1 MKHTRSFAVCLA
13 SLAGLAVLAALGFGL
28 LATPRPLPLPDA
40 PRALLLSAEAA
51 QAPEDAAASANAQ
64 GFNTLALHGEA
75 AETLG
80 RDGVKTLQAAAARQ
94 GLALCLLDDT
104 GTDKAAAQLARQRGV
119 PLLTAKTRGEQT
131 AWCDRAGLP
140 VLFSGGGAAQLAA
153 AVQVE
158 QAGLL
163 LADPDSAE
171 AALVLAFLS
180 GGAAPALPGL
190 ETENQLTLAY
200 PQEGGVLYEST
211 VTLCGTARA
220 GAEPVTVN
228 GRAALQVGRVWA
240 IAMELAEGEN
250 AFTVR
255 QGDEVLT
262 LHCTQ
267 RTPQF
272 TPVEPEPDGSAP
284 AERGQWLRTTTA
296 LTSLLEDP
304 ADPSS
309 IAAGLPAGVCAPV
322 GESRRL
328 TKNGKYTWA
337 YRVDGAGWVLSADCE
352 LLGWRAEP
360 SISVAQ
366 EESAANGDDFWRL
379 SSSDPDTTPLF
390 LARRTDEN
398 SLEIVLIGTSAEPT
412 ADNTTEPSKTVAEG
426 TQKPSKNVADGAA
439 VTVSDGFVSVT
450 LPAPAAGLW
459 GWDIQPDGSGG
470 LTVHLKAAPQPEAG
484 GPLAGLHILLD
495 PGHGGTDEGATGCAG
510 QSGPQEKDLNLALA
524 LAART
529 RLTQLGAQ
537 VTLTRDGDTA
547 LTLNQRREVLAAQAP
562 DLFLSLHHNS
572 AGFDRDSTNVGG
584 VECYYFTAR
593 SAPLARALTERLGG
607 GTGRTLRGARQDY
620 YYVTRTDLCPAVLLE
635 TGFLTSAAEYAA
647 CTDPETI
654 WAEAGLI
661 AQAVAQVYGGAA

>member
-1 MKHTRSFAVCLA
+1 M
-13 SLAGLAVLAALGFGL
+13 
-28 LATPRPLPLPDA
+28 
-40 PRALLLSAEAA
+40 
-51 QAPEDAAASANAQ
+51 
-64 GFNTLALHGEA
+64 
-75 AETLG
+75 
-80 RDGVKTLQAAAARQ
+80 
-94 GLALCLLDDT
+94 
-104 GTDKAAAQLARQRGV
+104 
-119 PLLTAKTRGEQT
+119 
-131 AWCDRAGLP
+131 
-140 VLFSGGGAAQLAA
+140 
-153 AVQVE
+153 
-158 QAGLL
+158 
-163 LADPDSAE
+163 
-171 AALVLAFLS
+171 
-180 GGAAPALPGL
+180 
-190 ETENQLTLAY
+190 
-200 PQEGGVLYEST
+200 
-211 VTLCGTARA
+211 
-220 GAEPVTVN
+220 
-228 GRAALQVGRVWA
+228 
-240 IAMELAEGEN
+240 
-250 AFTVR
+250 
-255 QGDEVLT
+255 
-262 LHCTQ
+262 
-267 RTPQF
+267 
-272 TPVEPEPDGSAP
+272 
-284 AERGQWLRTTTA
+284 
-296 LTSLLEDP
+296 
-304 ADPSS
+304 
-309 IAAGLPAGVCAPV
+309 CAPV

-412 ADNTTEPSKTVAEG
+412 ADNTTEPSKTVAED
-426 TQKPSKNVADGAA
+426 TQKPSKTVANGAA
-439 VTVSDGFVSVT
+439 VTVSDGFVSIT

-470 LTVHLKAAPQPEAG
+470 LTVHLKAVPQPEAG
-484 GPLAGLHILLD
+484 GALAGLHILLD

-524 LAART
+524 LATRT
-529 RLTQLGAQ
+529 RLEQLGAQ

-572 AGFDRDSTNVGG
+572 AGFDRDSTSVGG

-647 CTDPETI
+647 CADPETI

>member
-1 MKHTRSFAVCLA
+1 MKHTCSFAVCLA

-40 PRALLLSAEAA
+40 PRALLLRAAAA
-51 QAPEDAAASANAQ
+51 QAPQDTIAAARAQ
-64 GFNTLALHGEA
+64 GFDTLALPGEA

-80 RDGVKTLQAAAARQ
+80 RDRVKALQAAAARQ

-104 GTDKAAAQLARQRGV
+104 GADEAAARLARQRGV
-119 PLLTAKTRGEQT
+119 PLLTAKARGELT

-163 LADPDSAE
+163 LADPDTAE
-171 AALVLAFLS
+171 SALVLAFLS

-190 ETENQLTLAY
+190 EMENQLTLAY

-228 GRAALQVGRVWA
+228 GTAAVQVGRVWA

-272 TPVEPEPDGSAP
+272 IPVQPVPDGSVP
-284 AERGQWLRTTTA
+284 AERGQWLRTTSA

-412 ADNTTEPSKTVAEG
+412 ADNTTEPSKTVA
-426 TQKPSKNVADGAA
+426 DGAA

-470 LTVHLKAAPQPEAG
+470 LTVHLKAVPQPEAG
-484 GPLAGLHILLD
+484 GALAGLHILLD

-529 RLTQLGAQ
+529 RLEQLGAQ

-607 GTGRTLRGARQDY
+607 GIGRTLRGARQDY

-647 CTDPETI
+647 CADPETI

>member
-1 MKHTRSFAVCLA
+1 MKHTRSLAVCLA

-51 QAPEDAAASANAQ
+51 QAPEDAAASANVQ
-64 GFNTLALHGEA
+64 GFDTLALPGEA
-75 AETLG
+75 AGALG

-104 GTDKAAAQLARQRGV
+104 GADEAAAQLARQRGV
-119 PLLTAKTRGEQT
+119 PLLTAKARGELT

-163 LADPDSAE
+163 LADPDTAE
-171 AALVLAFLS
+171 SALVLAFLS

-190 ETENQLTLAY
+190 EMENQLTLTY
-200 PQEGGVLYEST
+200 PQEGDVLYEST

-228 GRAALQVGRVWA
+228 GRAAVQVGRVWA

-272 TPVEPEPDGSAP
+272 IPVQPVPDGSVP
-284 AERGQWLRTTTA
+284 AERGQWLRTTSA

-337 YRVDGAGWVLSADCE
+337 YRVNGAGWVLSADCE

-412 ADNTTEPSKTVAEG
+412 ADNTTEPSKTVAED

-470 LTVHLKAAPQPEAG
+470 LTVHLKAVPQPEAG
-484 GPLAGLHILLD
+484 GALAGLHILLD

-529 RLTQLGAQ
+529 RLEQLGAQ

-647 CTDPETI
+647 CADPETI

>member
-1 MKHTRSFAVCLA
+1 MKHTCSFAVCLA

-40 PRALLLSAEAA
+40 PRALLLRAAAA
-51 QAPEDAAASANAQ
+51 QAPQETIAAARAQ
-64 GFNTLALHGEA
+64 GFDTLALPGEA
-75 AETLG
+75 AGALG
-80 RDGVKTLQAAAARQ
+80 RDGVKALQAAAARQ
-94 GLALCLLDDT
+94 GLALCLLDET
-104 GTDKAAAQLARQRGV
+104 GADETAARLARQRGV
-119 PLLTAKTRGEQT
+119 PLLTAKARGEQT

-180 GGAAPALPGL
+180 DGAAPALPGL

-200 PQEGGVLYEST
+200 PQEAGVLYEST

-250 AFTVR
+250 VFTVR
-255 QGDEVLT
+255 QGDEALT

-284 AERGQWLRTTTA
+284 AERGQWLRTTAA

-337 YRVDGAGWVLSADCE
+337 YRVDGAGWVLSTDCE

-366 EESAANGDDFWRL
+366 EESATNGDGFWRL
-379 SSSDPDTTPLF
+379 RSSDPDTTPLF
-390 LARRTDEN
+390 FAHETPEN
-398 SLEIVLIGTSAEPT
+398 ALEIVLIG
-412 ADNTTEPSKTVAEG
+412 
-426 TQKPSKNVADGAA
+426 KPSETVADGAT

-495 PGHGGTDEGATGCAG
+495 PGHGGTDEGAAGCAG

-537 VTLTRDGDTA
+537 VTLTRDGDSA
-547 LTLNQRREVLAAQAP
+547 LTLNRRREMLAAQAP

-572 AGFDRDSTNVGG
+572 AGFDRDSTDVGG
-584 VECYYFTAR
+584 VECYYFTER
-593 SAPLARALTERLGG
+593 SAPLARALSQQLGS
-607 GTGRTLRGARQDY
+607 GTGRPLRGARQDY

-635 TGFLTSAAEYAA
+635 TGFLTSAAEYTA
-647 CTDPETI
+647 CADPETI

-661 AQAVAQVYGGAA
+661 AQAVAEVYGRTA

>member
-1 MKHTRSFAVCLA
+1 MKHTCSFAVCLA

-40 PRALLLSAEAA
+40 PRALLLSAAAA
-51 QAPEDAAASANAQ
+51 QAPQDTIAAARAQ
-64 GFNTLALHGEA
+64 GFDTLALPGEA
-75 AETLG
+75 AGALG
-80 RDGVKTLQAAAARQ
+80 RGGVKALQAAAARQ
-94 GLALCLLDDT
+94 GLALCLLDET
-104 GTDKAAAQLARQRGV
+104 GADETAARLARQRGV
-119 PLLTAKTRGEQT
+119 PLLTAKARGEQT

-180 GGAAPALPGL
+180 DGAAPALPGL

-200 PQEGGVLYEST
+200 PQEAGVLYEST

-250 AFTVR
+250 VFTVR
-255 QGDEVLT
+255 QGDEALT

-284 AERGQWLRTTTA
+284 AERGQWLRTTAA

-337 YRVDGAGWVLSADCE
+337 YRVDGAGWVLSTDCE

-366 EESAANGDDFWRL
+366 EESATNGDGFWRL
-379 SSSDPDTTPLF
+379 RSSDPDTTPLF
-390 LARRTDEN
+390 FAQ
-398 SLEIVLIGTSAEPT
+398 EIVLIG
-412 ADNTTEPSKTVAEG
+412 
-426 TQKPSKNVADGAA
+426 KPSETVADGAA

-495 PGHGGTDEGATGCAG
+495 PGHGGTDEGAASCAG

-537 VTLTRDGDTA
+537 VTLTRDGDSA
-547 LTLNQRREVLAAQAP
+547 LTLNRRREMLAAQAP

-572 AGFDRDSTNVGG
+572 AGFDRDSTDVGG
-584 VECYYFTAR
+584 VECYYFTER
-593 SAPLARALTERLGG
+593 SAPLARALTERLGS

-647 CTDPETI
+647 CADPETI

-661 AQAVAQVYGGAA
+661 AQTVAEVYGRTA

>member
-1 MKHTRSFAVCLA
+1 MKHTRSFVVCLA

-28 LATPRPLPLPDA
+28 LATPRPLPLPNA

-51 QAPEDAAASANAQ
+51 QAPEDAAASANVQ
-64 GFNTLALHGEA
+64 GFNTLALPGEA

-104 GTDKAAAQLARQRGV
+104 GADEAAARLARQRGV
-119 PLLTAKTRGEQT
+119 PLLTAKARGELT

-163 LADPDSAE
+163 LADPDTAE
-171 AALVLAFLS
+171 SALVLAFLS

-190 ETENQLTLAY
+190 EMENKLTLVY
-200 PQEGGVLYEST
+200 PQEAGVLYEST

-250 AFTVR
+250 VFTVR
-255 QGDEVLT
+255 QGDEALT

-337 YRVDGAGWVLSADCE
+337 YRVDGAGWVLSTDCE

-366 EESAANGDDFWRL
+366 EESATNGDGFWRL
-379 SSSDPDTTPLF
+379 RSSDPDTTPLF

-412 ADNTTEPSKTVAEG
+412 ADNTTEPSKTVAED
-426 TQKPSKNVADGAA
+426 TQKPSKNVADGAT
-439 VTVSDGFVSVT
+439 VTVFDGFVSVT

-495 PGHGGTDEGATGCAG
+495 PGHGGTDEGAAGCAG

-529 RLTQLGAQ
+529 RLEQLGAQ

-547 LTLNQRREVLAAQAP
+547 LTLNQRREILAAQAP

-647 CTDPETI
+647 CADPETI

>member
-1 MKHTRSFAVCLA
+1 MKHTCSFAVCLA

-28 LATPRPLPLPDA
+28 LATPRPLPLPNA

-51 QAPEDAAASANAQ
+51 QAPEDAAASANVQ
-64 GFNTLALHGEA
+64 GFNTLALPGEA
-75 AETLG
+75 AGALG

-104 GTDKAAAQLARQRGV
+104 GADEAAARLARQRGV
-119 PLLTAKTRGEQT
+119 PLLTAKARGELT

-163 LADPDSAE
+163 LADPDTAE
-171 AALVLAFLS
+171 SALVLAFLS

-190 ETENQLTLAY
+190 EMENQLTLTY

-220 GAEPVTVN
+220 GTEPVTVN
-228 GRAALQVGRVWA
+228 GRAAVQVGRVWA

-255 QGDEVLT
+255 QGDKVLT

-272 TPVEPEPDGSAP
+272 IPVQPEPDGSVP
-284 AERGQWLRTTTA
+284 AERGQWLRTTSA

-412 ADNTTEPSKTVAEG
+412 ADNTTEPSKTVAED
-426 TQKPSKNVADGAA
+426 TQKPSK
-439 VTVSDGFVSVT
+439 TS
-450 LPAPAAGLW
+450 P
-459 GWDIQPDGSGG
+459 
-470 LTVHLKAAPQPEAG
+470 
-484 GPLAGLHILLD
+484 
-495 PGHGGTDEGATGCAG
+495 
-510 QSGPQEKDLNLALA
+510 
-524 LAART
+524 
-529 RLTQLGAQ
+529 
-537 VTLTRDGDTA
+537 
-547 LTLNQRREVLAAQAP
+547 
-562 DLFLSLHHNS
+562 
-572 AGFDRDSTNVGG
+572 
-584 VECYYFTAR
+584 TAR
-593 SAPLARALTERLGG
+593 P
-607 GTGRTLRGARQDY
+607 
-620 YYVTRTDLCPAVLLE
+620 
-635 TGFLTSAAEYAA
+635 
-647 CTDPETI
+647 
-654 WAEAGLI
+654 
-661 AQAVAQVYGGAA
+661 

>member
-64 GFNTLALHGEA
+64 GFNTLALPGEA

-80 RDGVKTLQAAAARQ
+80 RDRVKTLQAAAARQ

-104 GTDKAAAQLARQRGV
+104 GADEAAARLARQRGV
-119 PLLTAKTRGEQT
+119 PLLTARARGELT
-131 AWCDRAGLP
+131 AWCDRAGL
-140 VLFSGGGAAQLAA
+140 
-153 AVQVE
+153 
-158 QAGLL
+158 L
-163 LADPDSAE
+163 LADPGSAE
-171 AALVLAFLS
+171 SALVLAFLS

-190 ETENQLTLAY
+190 EMENQLTLAY

-228 GRAALQVGRVWA
+228 GTAAVQVGRVWA

-250 AFTVR
+250 VFTVR
-255 QGDEVLT
+255 QGDKVLT

-272 TPVEPEPDGSAP
+272 IPVQPEPDGSVP
-284 AERGQWLRTTTA
+284 AERGQWLRTTSA

-412 ADNTTEPSKTVAEG
+412 ADNTTEPSKTVAED

-470 LTVHLKAAPQPEAG
+470 LTVRLKAVPQPEAG
-484 GPLAGLHILLD
+484 GALAGLHILLD

-510 QSGPQEKDLNLALA
+510 QSGPQEKDLNLTLA

-529 RLTQLGAQ
+529 RLEQLGAQ

-647 CTDPETI
+647 CADPETI